1 MLTPLVPSRSGKL
14 FDIHNGCSSSTYY
27 LHLMYNTSL
36 VQPVQAN
43 LSVTRSPCEQTPRI
57 YGLPKVRKPDV
68 PLCLIVSFITSL
80 MYQLSVILSP
90 LVGKTSSA
98 VRNSKDFADFIS
110 AQQLEVEVLVSFDV
124 VSLFTN
130 VSTGLAIKVAR
141 KYLEEDETLEEH
153 TLPTVE

>member
-1 MLTPLVPSRSGKL
+1 MNHSIWRGEVLLTPLIPSRSGKL

-68 PLCLIVSFITSL
+68 PPCLIISFITSL
-80 MYQLSVILSP
+80 TYQLSVISRLFSAHLFKRHLQLLGTQRTLQISSP
-90 LVGKTSSA
+90 HNNL
-98 VRNSKDFADFIS
+98 R
-110 AQQLEVEVLVSFDV
+110 
-124 VSLFTN
+124 
-130 VSTGLAIKVAR
+130 
-141 KYLEEDETLEEH
+141 
-153 TLPTVE
+153 